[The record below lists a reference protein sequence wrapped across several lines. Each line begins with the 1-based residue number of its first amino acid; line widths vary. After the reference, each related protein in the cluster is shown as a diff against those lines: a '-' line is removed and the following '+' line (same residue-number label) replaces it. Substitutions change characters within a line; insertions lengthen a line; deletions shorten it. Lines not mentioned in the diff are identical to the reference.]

1 MSLVNP
7 IQWYLT
13 FEAFD
18 TNKKYM
24 VDLRV
29 TSSTLWLL
37 SRGRMWKYFTIR
49 NILYWLHTNLLVF

>member
-29 TSSTLWLL
+29 TSSTIIVAI
-37 SRGRMWKYFTIR
+37 MWKYFTIR

>member
-29 TSSTLWLL
+29 TSSTIIVAIVTWP
-37 SRGRMWKYFTIR
+37 YVE
-49 NILYWLHTNLLVF
+49 VFYDP